1 MNFLSPPA
9 PSPAPDAQ
17 QYFLPTVTSRWQAC
31 QGGTLPFSRAAKTP
45 SVVMIENPRS
55 GFNSR
60 HSGALRHLCEKEQ
73 IMYRS
78 ARTPEEMERC
88 VGVLLAQEPDIL
100 VVSGGDGTV
109 SAILGIL
116 QRDTS
121 LATKPVLALLR
132 GGSTNMIHREL
143 GLPGSPKQALQNLLR
158 SVQTGV
164 PGDRIH
170 WRSPLGVRVNGAS
183 RDHVGFFFAVGAMP
197 RVLRVC
203 QNVSGKG
210 IIRGIAVEFLGL
222 VGTFFRLLFQDAA
235 EAGILHP
242 EIVRWFPGMP
252 ASHHDEQ
259 GGTRLFVYLTSLNR
273 LLFGFDPRG
282 RRDALKL
289 VGFKYPFRKRT
300 LVSYLISRGRPG
312 QSHPRDLE
320 HDSSD
325 CYSLSF
331 TGQWVL
337 DGEFYGRS
345 DAATSLRVHTCEAV
359 PFLVS

>member
-1 MNFLSPPA
+1 MNFLS
-9 PSPAPDAQ
+9 SSAPDVQ
-17 QYFLPTVTSRWQAC
+17 QYSLPTVNSRQ
-31 QGGTLPFSRAAKTP
+31 QVYKGERLSFSRVDKTP
-45 SVVMIENPRS
+45 CVVLIENPRS

-73 IMYRS
+73 ITYRS
-78 ARTPEEMERC
+78 ARTPEEMECC
-88 VGVLLAQEPDIL
+88 VGALLAREPDVL

-109 SAILGIL
+109 SAILGIM
-116 QRDTS
+116 QRKKG

-143 GLPGSPKQALQNLLR
+143 GLRGSPKQALRDLLD

-164 PGDRIH
+164 PEDRIR
-170 WRSPLGVRVNGAS
+170 WRSPLGVRISGES
-183 RDHVGFFFAVGAMP
+183 MDHVGFFFALGAMP

-203 QNVSGKG
+203 QNVAGKG
-210 IIRGIAVEFLGL
+210 IVRGIAVEVLGL
-222 VGTFFRLLFQDAA
+222 AGAFFRLLFQDAA

-242 EIVRWFPGMP
+242 EIVHWNRG
-252 ASHHDEQ
+252 AATSRHYSR
-259 GGTRLFVYLTSLNR
+259 GGARLFVYLTSLNR

-282 RRDALKL
+282 RRNALKL
-289 VGFKYPFRKRT
+289 VGFKYPFRKWT
-300 LVSYLISRGRPG
+300 LVSYLFSRGRSG

-320 HDSSD
+320 HDSAD

-331 TGQWVL
+331 CGQWVL
-337 DGEFYGRS
+337 DGEFHGLS
-345 DAATSLRVHTCEAV
+345 GAATSLHVRTCEAV